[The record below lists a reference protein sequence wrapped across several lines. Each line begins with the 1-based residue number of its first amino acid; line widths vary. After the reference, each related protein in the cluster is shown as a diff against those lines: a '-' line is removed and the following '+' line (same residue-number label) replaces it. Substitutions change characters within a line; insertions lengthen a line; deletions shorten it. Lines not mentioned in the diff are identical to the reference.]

1 MWLKASLPR
10 PILRYGS
17 DNGGIS
23 VSLWTRLSLA
33 PVATALIAVACVG
46 GSGGGGD
53 GDADT
58 EPGPDSSGNPDVEER
73 IPSVATDWNTD
84 WSKRTIS
91 LSELV
96 IGIQRPDPRDI
107 IPPIDNPQFDTVEE
121 AAQWLV
127 DREPVVLLEL
137 EGEARAYP
145 LRILTSHEVVNDT
158 VGSRSVVVT
167 YCPLCNSAVT
177 FDRELDGRV
186 LRFGVSGLLRKSD
199 LVMWDQQT
207 ESLWQQITGEGIVG
221 ELAGTTLE
229 FVSSPLVSWEDFR
242 TKFPDGKVL
251 SREQGIYPPQVY
263 DNQPYAGYD
272 SSRQPFLFRGEPD
285 ERYPAMERVVA
296 MRINGANKA
305 YPFSVISEERAVNDE
320 MEGTPV
326 LVVFGAADTA
336 SVLDTGDVSTG
347 RAVGVGLAYE
357 RTVDDRVLTFDPEG
371 EDRFVDRE
379 TGSVWDLFGS
389 AVEGPLTGEQLTPV
403 INTNELWF
411 AWAAFNPDAPVY
423 TGSSTATPSDFRY

>member
-10 PILRYGS
+10 PPLLEGE
-17 DNGGIS
+17 NGGIS
-23 VSLWTRLSLA
+23 VSLWTRLSLVT
-33 PVATALIAVACVG
+33 VAAALIAAACVG
-46 GSGGGGD
+46 GSGGSGGD
-53 GDADT
+53 TSDDGLTFDDLGL
-58 EPGPDSSGNPDVEER
+58 EDR
-73 IPSVATDWNTD
+73 IPSVAADWNTD
-84 WSKRTIS
+84 WSNRTIS

-96 IGIQRPDPRDI
+96 VGIQRPDPRDV
-107 IPPIDNPQFDTVEE
+107 IPPIDDPQFETVEE
-121 AAQWLV
+121 ATEWLA

-145 LRILTSHEVVNDT
+145 LRIIISHEVVNDQ
-158 VGSRSVVVT
+158 VGSRSVVVS

-177 FDRELDGRV
+177 FDRELDGQV
-186 LRFGVSGLLRKSD
+186 LRFGVSGLLRNSD

-221 ELAGTTLE
+221 ELAGTTLD

-242 TKFPDGKVL
+242 TKYPDGKVL

-263 DNQPYAGYD
+263 DSQPYAGYD

-285 ERYPAMERVVA
+285 DRYPAMERVVA

-320 MEGTPV
+320 VDGTPV
-326 LVVFGAADTA
+326 LVVFGAEDTA

-403 INTNELWF
+403 VNTNELWF
-411 AWAAFNPDAPVY
+411 AWAAFNSDAPVY
-423 TGSSTATPSDFRY
+423 TGSSTASPSDFGY